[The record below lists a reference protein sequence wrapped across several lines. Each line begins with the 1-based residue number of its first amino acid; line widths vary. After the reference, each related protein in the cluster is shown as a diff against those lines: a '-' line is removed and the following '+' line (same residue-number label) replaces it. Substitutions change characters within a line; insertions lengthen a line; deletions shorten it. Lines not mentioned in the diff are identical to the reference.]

1 MPEMMGIVLL
11 ADMLSKDARKPHEF
25 EELRNRSRL
34 PGRLSAAVQRFR
46 VRWIQ

>member
-11 ADMLSKDARKPHEF
+11 AEILSKDARKTHEF

-34 PGRLSAAVQRFR
+34 PGRLSAGLRLLCL
-46 VRWIQ
+46 RWIQ